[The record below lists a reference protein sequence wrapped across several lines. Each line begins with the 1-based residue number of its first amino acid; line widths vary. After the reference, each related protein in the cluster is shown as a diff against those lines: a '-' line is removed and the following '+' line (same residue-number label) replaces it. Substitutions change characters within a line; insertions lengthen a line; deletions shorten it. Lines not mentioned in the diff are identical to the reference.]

1 MMLSAFLRE
10 EAKALT
16 INQRH
21 PYLAVAD
28 ALEVIPRTLV
38 QNCGASVIRTITGW
52 RVAWLYVFVPVC
64 CNRCLTRVSALRA
77 KHALEPGSAWG
88 VNGDTGELAD
98 MNTFGIWEP
107 AAVKLQTVKTAVE
120 SACMLLRID
129 DIVSGCSQK
138 GKQQQAAPV
147 REDEDQPQV

>member
-1 MMLSAFLRE
+1 MAFTNAIFAVR
-10 EAKALT
+10 AGVS
-16 INQRH
+16 H
-21 PYLAVAD
+21 P
-28 ALEVIPRTLV
+28 
-38 QNCGASVIRTITGW
+38 
-52 RVAWLYVFVPVC
+52 
-64 CNRCLTRVSALRA
+64 SALRA
-77 KHALEPGSAWG
+77 KHALEPGAAWG

-138 GKQQQAAPV
+138 GKQQQAAPA
-147 REDEDQPQV
+147 REDEDQPQVWRVAPNVWHLACNCFTGCRGSVRQCLRCVREGGGLEAVLVRNNFSL

>member
-1 MMLSAFLRE
+1 MVCDLRVCVP
-10 EAKALT
+10 AYAC
-16 INQRH
+16 
-21 PYLAVAD
+21 VAG
-28 ALEVIPRTLV
+28 LR
-38 QNCGASVIRTITGW
+38 ASRS
-52 RVAWLYVFVPVC
+52 
-64 CNRCLTRVSALRA
+64 SALRA

-147 REDEDQPQV
+147 KEDEDQPQVCVTRDVVQAASNNTAGC

>member
-21 PYLAVAD
+21 PFLAVAD

-52 RVAWLYVFVPVC
+52 R
-64 CNRCLTRVSALRA
+64 CLCLCVR
-77 KHALEPGSAWG
+77 
-88 VNGDTGELAD
+88 
-98 MNTFGIWEP
+98 
-107 AAVKLQTVKTAVE
+107 
-120 SACMLLRID
+120 LLLW
-129 DIVSGCSQK
+129 
-138 GKQQQAAPV
+138 A
-147 REDEDQPQV
+147 

>member
-1 MMLSAFLRE
+1 VTAVIFAVVFE
-10 EAKALT
+10 LT
-16 INQRH
+16 CRF
-21 PYLAVAD
+21 P
-28 ALEVIPRTLV
+28 
-38 QNCGASVIRTITGW
+38 
-52 RVAWLYVFVPVC
+52 
-64 CNRCLTRVSALRA
+64 ALRA

-88 VNGDTGELAD
+88 VNGDTGDLAD